1 MPEKVEV
8 VMTFDDGP
16 HVATSSNKTRNVIN
30 LLEQRGIIGV
40 FFILTHDRDEESN
53 AYARGKHREGKK
65 VVREATNAGHLEGI
79 HTGEDGQRTHDRTH
93 PTRYSQGWLDEDLV
107 QAKDFIN
114 ERAGDSSHCKFVRG
128 PGGDT
133 NANCNAV
140 YDQQDLQFVH
150 WDVNPRDL
158 YGRDFEDVKEDLQNG
173 VVNKVNGGKREL
185 VILFHDI
192 QDHAGYR
199 LAELIQAIEA
209 AITSCG
215 KTPDLTLSKARTE
228 QILTDQSSE
237 N

>member
-1 MPEKVEV
+1 MSNQVEV

-30 LLEQRGIIGV
+30 LLEERGIIGV
-40 FFILTHDRDEESN
+40 FFILTHDRDAKAN
-53 AYARGKHREGKK
+53 AYCRGKHPEGKK
-65 VVREATNAGHLEGI
+65 VVKEAIDAGHLVGI
-79 HTGEDGQRTHDRTH
+79 HTGEDGKRTHDRDH

-114 ERAGDSSHCKFVRG
+114 ERAGGGDHCKFVRG
-128 PGGDT
+128 PYGHT
-133 NANCNAV
+133 NDDCNSV
-140 YDQQDLQFVH
+140 YDQQDLQYVH
-150 WDVNPRDL
+150 WDVDPRDRA
-158 YGRDFEDVKEDLQNG
+158 GRDFEDVKADLQNG
-173 VVNKVNGGKREL
+173 ITSQVNGGKREL

-215 KTPDLTLSKARTE
+215 KTPDLTLSKSRTE